1 MAKPEEMYQCQT
13 SNCGYVYDP
22 DRGDRK
28 GKIPPGT
35 KFADLPEDWRCPICG
50 GTKKCFR
57 PLAGP
62 GSTKEAKCELP
73 TEN

>member
-1 MAKPEEMYQCQT
+1 MSEPKDMWRCQV

-35 KFADLPEDWRCPICG
+35 RFEDLPDEWRCPVCSASRK
-50 GTKKCFR
+50 TFKN
-57 PLAGP
+57 LAD
-62 GSTKEAKCELP
+62 TA
-73 TEN
+73 

>member
-1 MAKPEEMYQCQT
+1 MANPEQMWRCQT

-22 DRGDRK
+22 DKGDKR

-35 KFADLPEDWRCPICG
+35 AFLDLPEDWHCPVCKAS
-50 GTKKCFR
+50 KKCFR

-62 GSTKEAKCELP
+62 GSDAAVDCP
-73 TEN
+73 TPE

>member
-1 MAKPEEMYQCQT
+1 MANPEDMWRCQT

-22 DRGDRK
+22 DRGDKR

-35 KFADLPEDWRCPICG
+35 AFRDVPEDWRCPVCKAG
-50 GTKKCFR
+50 KKCFR

-62 GSTKEAKCELP
+62 DATTEVVCP
-73 TEN
+73 TPE